1 MPMID
6 YETARHNMVE
16 YQIRCCK
23 VLDPELLET
32 LESMPRESFLSDD
45 VKSLAYMDGRVPLPC
60 NQEMLS
66 PLQEATILK
75 TLALQGNERVLEIG
89 SGTGFL
95 TTLLAMQAA
104 EVLSLELHQELADM
118 AAANLEAH
126 GISNASV
133 RCANGMDE
141 TLLASLGS
149 FDAIVVGAAI
159 QEMPPALL
167 TMLNKGG
174 RLVGFVGSNPVVK
187 LVRITFTARGA
198 LQRTEVLETLLQN
211 IEGLPEKREFV
222 F

>member
-1 MPMID
+1 MMMID
-6 YETARHNMVE
+6 YEAARRNMVE
-16 YQIRCCK
+16 NQIRCCK
-23 VLDPELLET
+23 ILDQELLET

-75 TLALQGNERVLEIG
+75 SLDLRGDERVLEIG

-95 TTLLAMQAA
+95 TTLLALQAT
-104 EVLSLELHQELADM
+104 EVISLELHQELADM
-118 AAANLEAH
+118 AQANLAAH

-141 TLLASLGS
+141 GILASLGS
-149 FDAIVVGAAI
+149 FDAIVIGAAI
-159 QEMPPALL
+159 REIPPVLL
-167 TMLNKGG
+167 GMLNENG

-187 LVRITFTARGA
+187 LVRVVPTGNGA
-198 LQRTEVLETLLQN
+198 PQCTEILETLLQD